1 MRATR
6 LAIGLFFF
14 GDGLMIGSWAGR
26 IPPCSTTPA

>member
-1 MRATR
+1 MRARR

-26 IPPCSTTPA
+26 IPAVQHQPG